1 MADARA
7 GENGLF
13 EEDGALVL
21 VLVLGKVVVS
31 MRARCRALRR
41 EVNRLAVWSSHFI
54 ITVVAAAVVGQ
65 LILLLLLLLVAI
77 VVDVSIIFALM

>member
-1 MADARA
+1 VDDAQV

-13 EEDGALVL
+13 DEDGAL

-31 MRARCRALRR
+31 MRACCRDLRR

-65 LILLLLLLLVAI
+65 LLLLLLLVAI
-77 VVDVSIIFALM
+77 VLVYIYLR

>member
-1 MADARA
+1 MADARV

-13 EEDGALVL
+13 DEDGALVL
-21 VLVLGKVVVS
+21 VLVLGKVVES
-31 MRARCRALRR
+31 MRACCRDLRR
-41 EVNRLAVWSSHFI
+41 DVNRLAVWSSHFI

-65 LILLLLLLLVAI
+65 LLLLLLLVAI